1 MVTFSV
7 GLLSCLSA
15 QNNEMRGKQCLTL
28 LLHNI
33 AAHANIK
40 EKVLLSAVL
49 MEKGN
54 SQHRSANS
62 SCVTVRYREEPVWQ
76 KQVVSAT
83 YLNIPLTSPTWEME
97 SADIPI
103 RNRNKVGSSPYWQV
117 FLWRKILLNVFAV
130 LNMEKNGREKKKKM
144 LFSSL
149 VGFFVWFLFYVYP
162 SLCIPFYPTPSC
174 LPRAAARSRCHH
186 LFLYFPHLGG
196 WKRSWLSFLADS
208 VISARPQAW
217 ASAKTNRWS
226 L

>member
-62 SCVTVRYREEPVWQ
+62 SCVTVQYREEPVWQ

-130 LNMEKNGREKKKKM
+130 LNMEKNGRKKKKKRCFLVVWWGF
-144 LFSSL
+144 LF
-149 VGFFVWFLFYVYP
+149 GFFLMYTLLCASP
-162 SLCIPFYPTPSC
+162 STPPPPVSRGQQRGHVAIICFCI
-174 LPRAAARSRCHH
+174 
-186 LFLYFPHLGG
+186 
-196 WKRSWLSFLADS
+196 
-208 VISARPQAW
+208 
-217 ASAKTNRWS
+217 S
-226 L
+226 LIWVAGRGAGSHF